1 MVTIFISLVL
11 MLSPAERDSILA
23 EMPINAAFWE
33 EALSQYS
40 WDTLTYCESIFL
52 TISPE
57 DRGSMTAA
65 ILEDHLLNSM
75 NTRYSWYDDL
85 PDSIFIHY
93 LLPFRIDKEPLSS
106 YRSTLEAWIGRR
118 VQPGETAVAMADG
131 IRAVITQAITLTGY
145 SDDDLILTPTQIIP
159 SGQASR
165 EGRWILLGASLR
177 TFGIP
182 VRSVKG
188 WFPGVDRNL
197 YLWFD
202 IWTDD
207 GWYTL
212 SSGTPPL
219 EYLKAAIEHPSL
231 RNITGDYRST
241 GILLTLPFV
250 DYIED
255 GWSVDLLIPSGDDS
269 TVIDAI
275 HIDPYERVSTE
286 LGTGEFVLRVEFSS
300 MDEVVGEWLQGIV
313 ISADSITVIDLTEA
327 EYAITPLPR

>member
-1 MVTIFISLVL
+1 MATIFISIFLIL
-11 MLSPAERDSILA
+11 LPAERDSILA

-33 EALSQYS
+33 EALSHYS
-40 WDTLTYCESIFL
+40 GDTLTYCESLFL

-57 DRGSMTAA
+57 DRGSMTGA
-65 ILEDHLLNSM
+65 ILEDHLLNAM
-75 NTRYSWYDDL
+75 NTRYSWYEDL
-85 PDSIFIHY
+85 PDSIFINY
-93 LLPFRIDKEPLSS
+93 LLPFRIDNEPLSS
-106 YRSTLEAWIGRR
+106 YRSTLKAWIGRR
-118 VQPGETAVAMADG
+118 VQPWETAVAMAEG
-131 IRAVITQAITLTGY
+131 IRGVITQAIALTGH
-145 SDDDLILTPTQIIP
+145 SDDGLMLTPTQIIP

-182 VRSVKG
+182 VRPVKG

-212 SSGTPPL
+212 ASGAPPL
-219 EYLKAAIEHPSL
+219 EYLKAAIEHPSF

-241 GILLTLPFV
+241 GILITTPFV
-250 DYIED
+250 DSIED
-255 GWSVDLLIPSGDDS
+255 GWSVELLIPSGDDS
-269 TVIDAI
+269 TVINDI
-275 HIDPYERVSTE
+275 HINPYERVSTE

-327 EYAITPLPR
+327 EYAITPLP